1 MHECTIHGRKVKCCS
16 LKKKKNMILK
26 HRCAKCRIQM
36 GTMGLEKWKQYYLKL
51 TIATSRQVSI
61 WLYKWPITWGFRLSH
76 LPGKKKK
83 KKNSK
88 SKSYLIISFQT
99 CTPHLTY
106 FNLFFVGLTWASN
119 KVVYILLLIFFF
131 NIFSIK

>member
-1 MHECTIHGRKVKCCS
+1 MHEYTIYGRKVKCCS

-61 WLYKWPITWGFRLSH
+61 WLYKWPITGGSGSRIYQA
-76 LPGKKKK
+76 KK

-119 KVVYILLLIFFF
+119 KVVYILLFNFFF